1 MHDAYKI
8 SVPWPP
14 TINTYWRHAISR
26 NRVVVYRTP
35 QAKNYIAEVVWRVK
49 QNPAA
54 MFNEWVAVTLH
65 MFPPDARRR
74 DIDNPLKVLID
85 ALTQAGLWKDDY
97 QIRALS
103 ARRFEKQDQGR
114 VDCFVVCDGA

>member
-26 NRVVVYRTP
+26 NRVVVYRTV
-35 QAKNYIAEVVWRVK
+35 QAKKYIADVCKRVRMI
-49 QNPAA
+49 NRAT
-54 MFNEWVAVTLH
+54 FTEWVAVRLD
-65 MFPPDARRR
+65 MYPPDLRRR
-74 DIDNPLKVLID
+74 DIDNPVKVLLD
-85 ALTQAGLWKDDY
+85 ALTQAGIWEDDY
-97 QIRALS
+97 QVRALS

>member
-1 MHDAYKI
+1 
-8 SVPWPP
+8 
-14 TINTYWRHAISR
+14 
-26 NRVVVYRTP
+26 VYRTV
-35 QAKNYIAEVVWRVK
+35 QAKKYISEVVWRVK

-54 MFNEWVAVTLH
+54 MFHEWVALTLH
-65 MFPPDARRR
+65 MFPPDLRRR

-85 ALTQAGLWKDDY
+85 ALTQSGLWKDDY

-103 ARRFEKQDQGR
+103 VRRFDKQDQGR